1 MKGGA
6 TDRLLVSANVPK
18 RSEGGIRIY
27 RGPRGFGIQFRRNFP
42 MKWRI
47 DVLYAKA
54 LYIVIVLASLVAAA
68 AAGYKWR

>member
-1 MKGGA
+1 
-6 TDRLLVSANVPK
+6 
-18 RSEGGIRIY
+18 
-27 RGPRGFGIQFRRNFP
+27 